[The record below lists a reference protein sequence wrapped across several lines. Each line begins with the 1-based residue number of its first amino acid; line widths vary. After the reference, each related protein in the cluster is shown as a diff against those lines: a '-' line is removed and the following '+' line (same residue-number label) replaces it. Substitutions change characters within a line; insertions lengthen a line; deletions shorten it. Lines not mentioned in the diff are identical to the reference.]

1 MIYIKTDE
9 ENKVNY
15 THYMPFDPIHGLGK
29 TEEELLHDGY
39 FVDAIPEPIEIQ
51 GKTHVLKFTI
61 EKSVFYEYIDRE
73 LTDQEKIA
81 QLEAD
86 VATANYALMMGG
98 LL

>member
-1 MIYIKTDE
+1 MVFIKIDS

-29 TEEELLHDGY
+29 TEEELLQDGH
-39 FVDAIPEPIEIQ
+39 FVNVIPEPTEIPK
-51 GKTHVLKFTI
+51 KTHVLKFTI
-61 EKSVFYEYIDRE
+61 EKGVFYEYVDRE

>member
-9 ENKVNY
+9 ESKVNY

-29 TEEELLHDGY
+29 TEEELLQDGY
-39 FVDAIPEPIEIQ
+39 FVDAIPEPTEIP
-51 GKTHVLKFTI
+51 GKTHMLKFTI
-61 EKSVFYEYIDRE
+61 EKNIFYEYVDRE
-73 LTDQEKIA
+73 PTDQEKIA